1 MPSEAP
7 WECWHFVADPD
18 RLRYL
23 DPFPIGR
30 PEDPSHGCTA
40 DRKSCPPHAAPG
52 AQTLISLHRA
62 LTPIAALL
70 AILALAGPWPCLPA
84 HAAPVAQADEPMDE
98 PMDGSDDDG
107 AAANSASADDDAPE
121 DSAIEPLDPKESA
134 AQARLLDLALHYV
147 LIGKPDL
154 ALSSI
159 QALYDTGITDAQI
172 ALLVDEH
179 GLRDKLERSM
189 PRGRSMQ
196 GVADEMSGLEIR
208 WLAGQ
213 RAVARD
219 PARIASA
226 INGLGGSMR
235 QQMLA
240 RGQLMAAGEYAVPA
254 LMRAVIEGKSPQ
266 VASAARSMLVE
277 MKRLAVVPLGTALP
291 SLDPAGQRKVCEILS
306 EIGWPTAE
314 PFLLRLANS
323 PTAPADVRDAAMR
336 AYRRLGG
343 SSSDVSSQFAALAR
357 RYFERT
363 PTLIPYPNDPTNNIW
378 AYETYAGLTPIT
390 VPTAIYADL
399 MGMLLAREA
408 LRADPSSR
416 LALATYVACDL
427 RRSITEGSEG
437 LGEIDID
444 DGMDMDD
451 EDGDADLT
459 SGDDDDNG
467 NGNGWD
473 DEPEGNGAGMSES
486 ARAVV
491 GLAPYSAEFFA
502 TAAGPSICQDVIGMA
517 LDAQDTALARAA
529 MGALSRTSSTRGM
542 IAQGGRNALVEALGY
557 PDRRVRFDAAL
568 VLARALPQQGFT
580 SDAAVVPILG
590 SMVAAGGSTGA
601 AIALT
606 DEDVRTIDARM
617 GAIGFRPLR
626 GGRDFSALST
636 ELVGGQGVD
645 LIVVQGPRG
654 FVRETVASVRNSRVA
669 GAAPV
674 VVLAAPADAPG
685 LSIDFDGDARVSV
698 MASGSPD
705 SAFARAVAA
714 ATGGAGGAVVS
725 EEEGE
730 DYTLRALDALQMIA
744 DSGSPVFDVRNAEA
758 PLLSA
763 LRSHG
768 GEIRLRVADVTA
780 RVPTERAQR
789 TLMDASLAARGQEQ
803 AELLLRLAESARRF
817 GNMLEPQQ
825 VDALRKIITSS
836 TGPEADAAGAAYGAL
851 GLPVRDV
858 VRLIVTE

>member
-1 MPSEAP
+1 M
-7 WECWHFVADPD
+7 
-18 RLRYL
+18 L
-23 DPFPIGR
+23 
-30 PEDPSHGCTA
+30 
-40 DRKSCPPHAAPG
+40 K
-52 AQTLISLHRA
+52 SLHRA
-62 LTPIAALL
+62 LTPLATLL
-70 AILALAGPWPCLPA
+70 IMLGLAGPWTLVQA
-84 HAAPVAQADEPMDE
+84 SATAAVQADEPTDPPSDEPMDE
-98 PMDGSDDDG
+98 PMDEPSDEPMDG
-107 AAANSASADDDAPE
+107 NDAEAVAPE
-121 DSAIEPLDPKESA
+121 SAIEPLDPNEGA
-134 AQARLLDLALHYV
+134 AQARLLDLTLHYV

-154 ALSSI
+154 ALSNI

-179 GLRDKLERSM
+179 GLREKLERSL
-189 PRGRSMQ
+189 PRGRNMQ
-196 GVADEMSGLEIR
+196 GVAEEFAGLEIR
-208 WLAGQ
+208 WIAGQ

-219 PARIASA
+219 PARIAAA
-226 INGLGGSMR
+226 ISNLGGSMR
-235 QQMLA
+235 QQMMA

-254 LMRAVIEGKSPQ
+254 LLRAVIDGKSPQ

-291 SLDPAGQRKVCEILS
+291 ALDAAGQRKVCEILS

-323 PTAPADVRDAAMR
+323 ASAPADVREAAMR

-343 SSSDVSSQFAALAR
+343 TSNDVGSQFAALAR

-399 MGMLLAREA
+399 MGMMLAREA

-416 LALATYVACDL
+416 LALSTYVACDL
-427 RRSITEGSEG
+427 RRSITEASEG
-437 LGEIDID
+437 FGEELEGGDEMDGEEMDGEEMDGDVELTSGSD
-444 DGMDMDD
+444 DGM
-451 EDGDADLT
+451 EDGDADA
-459 SGDDDDNG
+459 GD
-467 NGNGWD
+467 
-473 DEPEGNGAGMSES
+473 AGMDDGGDEDGGMDDAELSGGGIAES
-486 ARAVV
+486 ARKMV
-491 GLAPYSAEFFA
+491 GLAQYSAEFFA
-502 TAAGPSICQDVIGMA
+502 TAAGPAILQDVIAMA

-529 MGALSRTSSTRGM
+529 MDALARTSSTRGM
-542 IAQGGRNALVEALGY
+542 VAQGGRNALVEALGY

-568 VLARALPQQGFT
+568 VLANALPQQAFA

-601 AIALT
+601 AIAQN
-606 DEDVRTIDARM
+606 DEDLRTIDARLV
-617 GAIGFRPLR
+617 GIGFRPLR

-654 FVRETVASVRNSRVA
+654 FVRDTIAAIRNSRVA

-674 VVLAAPADAPG
+674 VVLADPADAPG
-685 LSIDFDGDARVSV
+685 LSIDFDGDARVAV
-698 MASGSPD
+698 MSSGSAD
-705 SAFARAVAA
+705 AQFGRAVAA
-714 ATGGAGGAVVS
+714 ASGGAGGSVVS

-730 DYTLRALDALQMIA
+730 DYTLRALDALEMIA
-744 DSGSPVFDVRNAEA
+744 DSGSPVFDVRNAEV
-758 PLLSA
+758 PLLGA
-763 LRSHG
+763 LATAS
-768 GEIRLRVADVTA
+768 GEMRLRVADVVA
-780 RVPTERAQR
+780 RVPTERSQR
-789 TLMDASLAARGQEQ
+789 TLMDTALAAQGDEQ
-803 AELLLRLAESARRF
+803 AELLMRLAESARRF

-825 VDALRKIITSS
+825 VDALRKVITSAS
-836 TGPEADAAGAAYGAL
+836 GPEADAAGTAYGAL

>member
-1 MPSEAP
+1 M
-7 WECWHFVADPD
+7 
-18 RLRYL
+18 
-23 DPFPIGR
+23 
-30 PEDPSHGCTA
+30 
-40 DRKSCPPHAAPG
+40 
-52 AQTLISLHRA
+52 SLNSA

-70 AILALAGPWPCLPA
+70 ITLGLAGPWTVVPA
-84 HAAPVAQADEPMDE
+84 QPAAAVQADEPTDEPAEEPMDE
-98 PMDGSDDDG
+98 PADEGGDMEAGTDEGDAGDAGSEE
-107 AAANSASADDDAPE
+107 ST
-121 DSAIEPLDPKESA
+121 IEPLDPNESA
-134 AQARLLDLALHYV
+134 AQARLLDLTLHYV

-172 ALLVDEH
+172 ALLVDEQ
-179 GLRDKLERSM
+179 GMREKLERSL
-189 PRGRSMQ
+189 PRGRNMQ
-196 GVADEMSGLEIR
+196 GISEEFAGLEIR
-208 WLAGQ
+208 WIAGQ

-219 PARIASA
+219 PARISA
-226 INGLGGSMR
+226 AIANLGGSMR
-235 QQMLA
+235 QQMMA

-254 LMRAVIEGKSPQ
+254 LLRAVLEGKSPQ
-266 VASAARSMLVE
+266 VASSARSMLVE
-277 MKRLAVVPLGTALP
+277 MKRLAVVPLGTSLPALD
-291 SLDPAGQRKVCEILS
+291 SAGQRKVCEILS

-314 PFLLRLANS
+314 PFLLRLASS
-323 PTAPADVRDAAMR
+323 PSAPADVRDAAMR

-343 SSSDVSSQFAALAR
+343 TSSDVASQFAALAR

-363 PTLIPYPNDPTNNIW
+363 PTLIPYPNDPTNNVW

-390 VPTAIYADL
+390 VPTPIYADL

-427 RRSITEGSEG
+427 RRAITEATEDLGGLELEG
-437 LGEIDID
+437 
-444 DGMDMDD
+444 GMDGEGEMDGD
-451 EDGDADLT
+451 AGMDGDADLT
-459 SGDDDDNG
+459 SGNG
-467 NGNGWD
+467 DELEDGEATNDSMD
-473 DEPEGNGAGMSES
+473 DEGSEDDGMDEGSSDEGIAAS
-486 ARAVV
+486 ARRMV

-502 TAAGPSICQDVIGMA
+502 TAAGPSILQDVIAMA

-529 MGALSRTSSTRGM
+529 MDALARTSSTRGL
-542 IAQGGRNALVEALGY
+542 IAQGGRNALVEALSY

-568 VLARALPQQGFT
+568 VIANALPQQGFS

-601 AIALT
+601 AIAQS
-606 DEDVRTIDARM
+606 DEDLRTIDARL
-617 GAIGFRPLR
+617 GGIGFRPLR

-654 FVRETVASVRNSRVA
+654 FVRDTVAAVRNSRVA

-674 VVLAAPADAPG
+674 VVLADPADASG
-685 LSIDFDGDARVSV
+685 LSIDFDGDARVAV
-698 MASGSPD
+698 MSAGSPD
-705 SAFARAVAA
+705 AAFARAVSAA
-714 ATGGAGGAVVS
+714 SGGAGGSVVS

-744 DSGSPVFDVRNAEA
+744 DSGSPVFDIRNAET
-758 PLLSA
+758 PLLGA
-763 LRSHG
+763 LAATSGDLRV
-768 GEIRLRVADVTA
+768 RVADVVA
-780 RVPTERAQR
+780 RVPTELSQR
-789 TLMDASLAARGQEQ
+789 TLMDASLRANGDEQ

-825 VDALRKIITSS
+825 VDALRKVITSS
-836 TGPEADAAGAAYGAL
+836 TGPEADAAGTAYGAL

-858 VRLIVTE
+858 VKLIVTE

>member
-1 MPSEAP
+1 M
-7 WECWHFVADPD
+7 
-18 RLRYL
+18 L
-23 DPFPIGR
+23 
-30 PEDPSHGCTA
+30 
-40 DRKSCPPHAAPG
+40 K
-52 AQTLISLHRA
+52 SLHSA
-62 LTPIAALL
+62 LTPLASLL
-70 AILALAGPWPCLPA
+70 IMLGLAGPWTLVQGS
-84 HAAPVAQADEPMDE
+84 AATAVQADDPSDEPMDE
-98 PMDGSDDDG
+98 PMDDEGSMGGDEGDAG
-107 AAANSASADDDAPE
+107 APE
-121 DSAIEPLDPKESA
+121 SAIEPLDPNEGA
-134 AQARLLDLALHYV
+134 AQARLLDLTLHYV

-154 ALSSI
+154 ALSNI

-179 GLRDKLERSM
+179 GLREKLERSL
-189 PRGRSMQ
+189 PRGRNMQ
-196 GVADEMSGLEIR
+196 GVAEEFAGLEIR
-208 WLAGQ
+208 WIAGQ

-219 PARIASA
+219 PARIAAA
-226 INGLGGSMR
+226 ITGLGGSMR
-235 QQMLA
+235 QQMIA

-254 LMRAVIEGKSPQ
+254 LLRAVIEGTSPQ

-277 MKRLAVVPLGTALP
+277 MKRLAVVPLGTSLPAL
-291 SLDPAGQRKVCEILS
+291 DAAGQRKVCEILS

-323 PTAPADVRDAAMR
+323 ASAPADVRDAAMR

-343 SSSDVSSQFAALAR
+343 TSNDVGSQFAALAR

-399 MGMLLAREA
+399 MGMMLAREA

-427 RRSITEGSEG
+427 RRSITEASEG
-437 LGEIDID
+437 FGEEFRSGEEM
-444 DGMDMDD
+444 DGDEDMQGDMDLTSGSD
-451 EDGDADLT
+451 DAMEDGDASADE
-459 SGDDDDNG
+459 GDDG
-467 NGNGWD
+467 NGGMD
-473 DEPEGNGAGMSES
+473 GEELDGAGIAES
-486 ARAVV
+486 ARKMV
-491 GLAPYSAEFFA
+491 GLASYSADFFA
-502 TAAGPSICQDVIGMA
+502 TAAGPAILQDVIAMA

-529 MGALSRTSSTRGM
+529 MAALARTSSTRGM

-568 VLARALPQQGFT
+568 VLANALPQQGFA

-601 AIALT
+601 AIAQN
-606 DEDVRTIDARM
+606 DEDLRTIDARLV
-617 GAIGFRPLR
+617 GIGFRPLR

-654 FVRETVASVRNSRVA
+654 FVRDTVAAVRNSRVA

-674 VVLAAPADAPG
+674 VVLADPADASG
-685 LSIDFDGDARVSV
+685 LSIDFDGDARVAV
-698 MASGSPD
+698 MSSGSAD
-705 SAFARAVAA
+705 AQFGRAVAVA
-714 ATGGAGGAVVS
+714 SGGAGGSVVS
-725 EEEGE
+725 EEEGA
-730 DYTLRALDALQMIA
+730 DYTLSALDALEMIA
-744 DSGSPVFDVRNAEA
+744 DSGSPVFDVRNAEI
-758 PLLSA
+758 PLLGA
-763 LRSHG
+763 LATASG
-768 GEIRLRVADVTA
+768 DMRLRVADVVA
-780 RVPTERAQR
+780 RVPTERSQR
-789 TLMDASLAARGQEQ
+789 TLMDTALAAQGDEQ

-825 VDALRKIITSS
+825 VDALRKVIMAAS
-836 TGPEADAAGAAYGAL
+836 GPQSDAAGTAYGAL

>member
-1 MPSEAP
+1 M
-7 WECWHFVADPD
+7 
-18 RLRYL
+18 L
-23 DPFPIGR
+23 
-30 PEDPSHGCTA
+30 
-40 DRKSCPPHAAPG
+40 KS
-52 AQTLISLHRA
+52 LNSA

-70 AILALAGPWPCLPA
+70 ITLGLAGPWTSVPA
-84 HAAPVAQADEPMDE
+84 HAAAAIQADEPVDEPMDE
-98 PMDGSDDDG
+98 PADGGGETDEGTDEGG
-107 AAANSASADDDAPE
+107 AGDAGSQE
-121 DSAIEPLDPKESA
+121 SGIEPLDASESA
-134 AQARLLDLALHYV
+134 AQARLLDLTLHYV

-154 ALSSI
+154 ALSNI

-172 ALLVDEH
+172 TLLVDEH
-179 GLRDKLERSM
+179 GMREKLERSL
-189 PRGRSMQ
+189 PRGRNMQ
-196 GVADEMSGLEIR
+196 GVSEEFAGLEIR
-208 WLAGQ
+208 WIAGQ

-219 PARIASA
+219 PARIAAA
-226 INGLGGSMR
+226 IASLGGSMR
-235 QQMLA
+235 QQMIA

-254 LMRAVIEGKSPQ
+254 LLRAVLEGTSPQ
-266 VASAARSMLVE
+266 VASAARAMLVE

-291 SLDPAGQRKVCEILS
+291 ALDSGGQRKVCEILS

-314 PFLLRLANS
+314 PFLLRLASS
-323 PTAPADVRDAAMR
+323 PSAPADVRDAAMR

-343 SSSDVSSQFAALAR
+343 TSNDVGSQFAALAR

-363 PTLIPYPNDPTNNIW
+363 PTLIPYPNDPTNNVW

-390 VPTAIYADL
+390 VPTPIYADL

-427 RRSITEGSEG
+427 RRAITEASEG
-437 LGEIDID
+437 LGSAEFD
-444 DGMDMDD
+444 DGMDGGQEMDGED
-451 EDGDADLT
+451 AGDGDADLT
-459 SGDDDDNG
+459 SGNG
-467 NGNGWD
+467 DELEDGEATGKSMD
-473 DEPEGNGAGMSES
+473 DEVLGDDGAEDASADEGITAS
-486 ARAVV
+486 ARKMV

-502 TAAGPSICQDVIGMA
+502 TAAGPSILQDVIAMA

-529 MGALSRTSSTRGM
+529 MAALARTSSTRGM

-568 VLARALPQQGFT
+568 VIANALPQQGFS

-590 SMVAAGGSTGA
+590 SMVASGGSTGA
-601 AIALT
+601 AIAQS
-606 DEDVRTIDARM
+606 DEDLRTIDARL
-617 GAIGFRPLR
+617 GGIGFRPLR
-626 GGRDFSALST
+626 GGRDFSAVST

-654 FVRETVASVRNSRVA
+654 FVRDTVASVRNSRVA

-674 VVLAAPADAPG
+674 VVLADPADASG
-685 LSIDFDGDARVSV
+685 LSIDFDGDARVAV
-698 MASGSPD
+698 MSSGSPD
-705 SAFARAVAA
+705 SAFERAVAA
-714 ATGGAGGAVVS
+714 ASGGAGGSVVS

-744 DSGSPVFDVRNAEA
+744 DSGSPVFDIRNAEI
-758 PLLSA
+758 PLLGA
-763 LRSHG
+763 LASTSG
-768 GEIRLRVADVTA
+768 DMRLRVAGVVA
-780 RVPTERAQR
+780 RVPTERSQR
-789 TLMDASLAARGQEQ
+789 TLMDASLAARGDEQ

-825 VDALRKIITSS
+825 VDALRKVITTS

-858 VRLIVTE
+858 VKLIVTE

>member
-1 MPSEAP
+1 M
-7 WECWHFVADPD
+7 
-18 RLRYL
+18 
-23 DPFPIGR
+23 
-30 PEDPSHGCTA
+30 
-40 DRKSCPPHAAPG
+40 
-52 AQTLISLHRA
+52 SLNSA

-70 AILALAGPWPCLPA
+70 VTLGLAGPWTAVPA
-84 HAAPVAQADEPMDE
+84 HATAAIQADEPADEPMDE
-98 PMDGSDDDG
+98 PADEPADDSGGMDGETDEG
-107 AAANSASADDDAPE
+107 DAGDAGSQE
-121 DSAIEPLDPKESA
+121 SAIEPLDPNESA
-134 AQARLLDLALHYV
+134 AQARLLDLTLHYV

-154 ALSSI
+154 ALSNI

-179 GLRDKLERSM
+179 GMREKLERSL
-189 PRGRSMQ
+189 PRGRNMQ
-196 GVADEMSGLEIR
+196 GVSEEFAGLEIR
-208 WLAGQ
+208 WIAGQ

-219 PARIASA
+219 PARIAAA
-226 INGLGGSMR
+226 ITSLGGSMR
-235 QQMLA
+235 QQMMA

-254 LMRAVIEGKSPQ
+254 LLRAVLEGKSPQ

-277 MKRLAVVPLGTALP
+277 MKRLAVVPLGTTLPAL
-291 SLDPAGQRKVCEILS
+291 DAAGQRKVCEILS

-314 PFLLRLANS
+314 PFLIRLANS
-323 PTAPADVRDAAMR
+323 PSAPADVRDAAMR

-343 SSSDVSSQFAALAR
+343 TSSDVASQFAALAR

-363 PTLIPYPNDPTNNIW
+363 PTLIPYPNDPTNNVW

-390 VPTAIYADL
+390 VPTPIYADL

-427 RRSITEGSEG
+427 RRAITEATGDLGG
-437 LGEIDID
+437 LEIDG
-444 DGMDMDD
+444 GMDGEGEMDGD
-451 EDGDADLT
+451 AGMDGDADLT
-459 SGDDDDNG
+459 SGNGDALEDGEATDESMSMDDEGSEDNG
-467 NGNGWD
+467 M
-473 DEPEGNGAGMSES
+473 DEGASDEGIAAS
-486 ARAVV
+486 ARRLV

-502 TAAGPSICQDVIGMA
+502 TAAGPSILQDVIAMA

-529 MGALSRTSSTRGM
+529 MDALARTSSTRGL
-542 IAQGGRNALVEALGY
+542 IAQGGRNALVEALSY

-568 VLARALPQQGFT
+568 VIANALPQQGFS

-601 AIALT
+601 AIAQS
-606 DEDVRTIDARM
+606 DEDLRTIDARL
-617 GAIGFRPLR
+617 GGIGFRPLR

-654 FVRETVASVRNSRVA
+654 FVRDTVAAVRNSRVA

-674 VVLAAPADAPG
+674 VVLADPADAPG
-685 LSIDFDGDARVSV
+685 LSIDFDGDARVAV
-698 MASGSPD
+698 MSAGSPD
-705 SAFARAVAA
+705 AAFARAASAA
-714 ATGGAGGAVVS
+714 SGGAGGSVVS

-744 DSGSPVFDVRNAEA
+744 DSGSPVFDIRNAET
-758 PLLSA
+758 PLLGA
-763 LRSHG
+763 LAATSGDLRV
-768 GEIRLRVADVTA
+768 RVADAVA
-780 RVPTERAQR
+780 RVPTELSQRA
-789 TLMDASLAARGQEQ
+789 LMDASLRAQGDEK

-817 GNMLEPQQ
+817 GNMLEAQQ
-825 VDALRKIITSS
+825 VDALRKVITSS
-836 TGPEADAAGAAYGAL
+836 TGPEADAAGTAYGAL

-858 VRLIVTE
+858 VKLIVTE

>member
-1 MPSEAP
+1 M
-7 WECWHFVADPD
+7 
-18 RLRYL
+18 L
-23 DPFPIGR
+23 
-30 PEDPSHGCTA
+30 
-40 DRKSCPPHAAPG
+40 K
-52 AQTLISLHRA
+52 SLHSA
-62 LTPIAALL
+62 LTPLASLL
-70 AILALAGPWPCLPA
+70 IMLGLAGPWTLVQGS
-84 HAAPVAQADEPMDE
+84 AATAVQADDPSDEPMDE
-98 PMDGSDDDG
+98 PMDDEGSMGGDEGDAG
-107 AAANSASADDDAPE
+107 APE
-121 DSAIEPLDPKESA
+121 SAIEPLDPNEGA
-134 AQARLLDLALHYV
+134 AQARLLDLTLHYV

-154 ALSSI
+154 ALSNI

-179 GLRDKLERSM
+179 GLREKLERSL
-189 PRGRSMQ
+189 PRGRNMQ
-196 GVADEMSGLEIR
+196 GVAEEFAGLEIR
-208 WLAGQ
+208 WIAGQ

-219 PARIASA
+219 PARIAAA
-226 INGLGGSMR
+226 ITGLGGSMR
-235 QQMLA
+235 QQMIA

-254 LMRAVIEGKSPQ
+254 LLRAVIEGTSPQ

-277 MKRLAVVPLGTALP
+277 MKRLAVVPLGTSLPAL
-291 SLDPAGQRKVCEILS
+291 DAAGQRKVCEILS

-323 PTAPADVRDAAMR
+323 ASAPADVRDAAMR

-343 SSSDVSSQFAALAR
+343 TSNDVGSQFAALAR

-399 MGMLLAREA
+399 MGMMLAREA

-427 RRSITEGSEG
+427 RRSITEASEG
-437 LGEIDID
+437 FGEEFRSGEEM
-444 DGMDMDD
+444 DGDEDMQGDMDLTSGSD
-451 EDGDADLT
+451 DAMEDGDASADE
-459 SGDDDDNG
+459 GDDG
-467 NGNGWD
+467 NGGMD
-473 DEPEGNGAGMSES
+473 GGELDGAGIAES
-486 ARAVV
+486 ARKMV
-491 GLAPYSAEFFA
+491 GLASYSADFFA
-502 TAAGPSICQDVIGMA
+502 TAAGPAILQDVIAMA

-529 MGALSRTSSTRGM
+529 MAALARTSSTRGM

-568 VLARALPQQGFT
+568 VLANALPQQGFA

-601 AIALT
+601 AIAQN
-606 DEDVRTIDARM
+606 DEDLRTIDARLV
-617 GAIGFRPLR
+617 GIGFRPLR

-654 FVRETVASVRNSRVA
+654 FVRDTVAAVRNSRVA

-674 VVLAAPADAPG
+674 VVLADPADASG
-685 LSIDFDGDARVSV
+685 LSIDFDGDARVAV
-698 MASGSPD
+698 MSSGSAD
-705 SAFARAVAA
+705 AQFGRAVAVA
-714 ATGGAGGAVVS
+714 SGGAGGSVVS
-725 EEEGE
+725 EEEGA
-730 DYTLRALDALQMIA
+730 DYTLSALDALEMIA
-744 DSGSPVFDVRNAEA
+744 DSGSPVFDVRNAEI
-758 PLLSA
+758 PLLGA
-763 LRSHG
+763 LATASG
-768 GEIRLRVADVTA
+768 DMRLRVADVVA
-780 RVPTERAQR
+780 RVPTERSQR
-789 TLMDASLAARGQEQ
+789 TLMDTALAAQGDEQ

-825 VDALRKIITSS
+825 VDALRKVIMAAS
-836 TGPEADAAGAAYGAL
+836 GPQSDAAGTAYGAL

>member
-1 MPSEAP
+1 M
-7 WECWHFVADPD
+7 
-18 RLRYL
+18 L
-23 DPFPIGR
+23 
-30 PEDPSHGCTA
+30 
-40 DRKSCPPHAAPG
+40 KS
-52 AQTLISLHRA
+52 LNSV

-70 AILALAGPWPCLPA
+70 LVAGLASPWTVVPVRPA
-84 HAAPVAQADEPMDE
+84 VAMQSDEPADEPMDE
-98 PMDGSDDDG
+98 PAEESSDESDGMDLEDG
-107 AAANSASADDDAPE
+107 ASGTEEGGSQE
-121 DSAIEPLDPKESA
+121 SAIEPLDPNESA
-134 AQARLLDLALHYV
+134 AQARLLDLTLHYV

-179 GLRDKLERSM
+179 SMREKLERSL
-189 PRGRSMQ
+189 PRGRNMQ
-196 GVADEMSGLEIR
+196 GVADEFAGLEVR
-208 WLAGQ
+208 WIAGQ

-219 PARIASA
+219 PARIAAA
-226 INGLGGSMR
+226 IASLGGSMR
-235 QQMLA
+235 QQMMA

-254 LMRAVIEGKSPQ
+254 LLRAVLEGKSPQ
-266 VASAARSMLVE
+266 VASAARAMLVE

-291 SLDPAGQRKVCEILS
+291 ALDSGSQRKVCEMLS

-323 PTAPADVRDAAMR
+323 ASAPADVRDAAMR

-343 SSSDVSSQFAALAR
+343 TSTDVGSQFAALAR

-363 PTLIPYPNDPTNNIW
+363 PTLIPYPNDPTNNVW

-427 RRSITEGSEG
+427 RRAITEASEG
-437 LGEIDID
+437 LGELELDEPM
-444 DGMDMDD
+444 DGEM
-451 EDGDADLT
+451 EGDADLT
-459 SGDDDDNG
+459 SGNGEEMEDGEASGDSMDDGDLGEGSADDASA
-467 NGNGWD
+467 
-473 DEPEGNGAGMSES
+473 DEGIAAGA
-486 ARAVV
+486 RRIV

-502 TAAGPSICQDVIGMA
+502 TAAGPSILQDVIAMA

-529 MGALSRTSSTRGM
+529 MAGLARTSSTRGM

-557 PDRRVRFDAAL
+557 PDRRVRFDSAL
-568 VLARALPQQGFT
+568 VIANALPQQGFS

-590 SMVAAGGSTGA
+590 SMVSAGGSTGA
-601 AIALT
+601 AIAQN
-606 DEDVRTIDARM
+606 DEDLRTIDARLA
-617 GAIGFRPLR
+617 GIGFRPLR
-626 GGRDFSALST
+626 GGRDFSAVST

-645 LIVVQGPRG
+645 LIVVQGARG
-654 FVRETVASVRNSRVA
+654 FVRDTVAAVRNSRVA

-674 VVLAAPADAPG
+674 VVLADPSDASG
-685 LSIDFDGDARVSV
+685 LSIDFDGDARVAVLS
-698 MASGSPD
+698 SGSPD
-705 SAFARAVAA
+705 SAFERAVTAA
-714 ATGGAGGAVVS
+714 SGGAGGSVVS

-744 DSGSPVFDVRNAEA
+744 DSGSPVFDIRNAEI
-758 PLLSA
+758 PLLGALASA
-763 LRSHG
+763 SG
-768 GEIRLRVADVTA
+768 DMRLRVADVVA

-789 TLMDASLAARGQEQ
+789 TLMDASLSTRGDEQ
-803 AELLLRLAESARRF
+803 AGLLLSLAESARRF

-825 VDALRKIITSS
+825 VDALRKVITAS

-858 VRLIVTE
+858 VKLIVTE

>member
-1 MPSEAP
+1 M
-7 WECWHFVADPD
+7 
-18 RLRYL
+18 
-23 DPFPIGR
+23 
-30 PEDPSHGCTA
+30 
-40 DRKSCPPHAAPG
+40 
-52 AQTLISLHRA
+52 SLNSA

-70 AILALAGPWPCLPA
+70 ITLGLTGPWTVVPA
-84 HAAPVAQADEPMDE
+84 SATPSLQADEPVDPPAEEPSEEPMDE
-98 PMDGSDDDG
+98 P
-107 AAANSASADDDAPE
+107 ADDSGDMGAGPDAGDAGDAGSE
-121 DSAIEPLDPKESA
+121 ESTIEPLDPNESA
-134 AQARLLDLALHYV
+134 AQARLLDLTLHYV

-154 ALSSI
+154 ALSNI

-179 GLRDKLERSM
+179 GMREKLERSL
-189 PRGRSMQ
+189 PRGRNMQ
-196 GVADEMSGLEIR
+196 GVSEEFAGLEIR
-208 WLAGQ
+208 WISGQ

-219 PARIASA
+219 PARIAAA
-226 INGLGGSMR
+226 IKNLGGSMR
-235 QQMLA
+235 QQMMA

-254 LMRAVIEGKSPQ
+254 LLRAVLEGKSPQ

-291 SLDPAGQRKVCEILS
+291 ALDAAGQRKVCEVLS

-314 PFLLRLANS
+314 PFLLRLATS
-323 PTAPADVRDAAMR
+323 PSATADVRDAAMR

-343 SSSDVSSQFAALAR
+343 TSGDVASQFAALAR

-363 PTLIPYPNDPTNNIW
+363 PTLIPYPNDPTNNVW

-390 VPTAIYADL
+390 VPTPIYADL

-427 RRSITEGSEG
+427 RRAITESTED
-437 LGEIDID
+437 LG
-444 DGMDMDD
+444 GMDTEGGMDG
-451 EDGDADLT
+451 EMEMDGDGGVDGGADLT
-459 SGDDDDNG
+459 SGSGDELEDGEAIDGAMGDEGMENG
-467 NGNGWD
+467 GT
-473 DEPEGNGAGMSES
+473 DEGSPDGGIAES
-486 ARAVV
+486 ARRVV

-502 TAAGPSICQDVIGMA
+502 TAAGPSILQDVIAMA

-529 MGALSRTSSTRGM
+529 MDALARTSSTRGL
-542 IAQGGRNALVEALGY
+542 IAQGGRNALVEALSY

-568 VLARALPQQGFT
+568 VIANALPQQGFS

-601 AIALT
+601 AIAQS
-606 DEDVRTIDARM
+606 DEDLRTIDARL
-617 GAIGFRPLR
+617 GGIGFRPLR

-654 FVRETVASVRNSRVA
+654 FVRDTVASVRNSRVA

-674 VVLAAPADAPG
+674 VVLADPADAPG
-685 LSIDFDGDARVSV
+685 LSIDFDGDARVAV
-698 MASGSPD
+698 MSAGSPD
-705 SAFARAVAA
+705 AAFVRAVSAA
-714 ATGGAGGAVVS
+714 SGGAGGSVVS

-744 DSGSPVFDVRNAEA
+744 DSGSPVFDIRNAEA
-758 PLLSA
+758 PLLGA
-763 LRSHG
+763 LAATSGDLRV
-768 GEIRLRVADVTA
+768 RVADVVA
-780 RVPTERAQR
+780 RVPTEQSQR
-789 TLMDASLAARGQEQ
+789 TLMDACLRAQGDEQ

-817 GNMLEPQQ
+817 GNMLEAQQ
-825 VDALRKIITSS
+825 VDALRKVIMSS
-836 TGPEADAAGAAYGAL
+836 TGPEADAAGTAYGAL

-858 VRLIVTE
+858 VKLIVTE

>member
-1 MPSEAP
+1 M
-7 WECWHFVADPD
+7 
-18 RLRYL
+18 
-23 DPFPIGR
+23 
-30 PEDPSHGCTA
+30 
-40 DRKSCPPHAAPG
+40 KS
-52 AQTLISLHRA
+52 LNSA
-62 LTPIAALL
+62 LTPFAALL
-70 AILALAGPWPCLPA
+70 IMLGLAGPWTTVPGSA
-84 HAAPVAQADEPMDE
+84 TAAIQADEPSDEPMDE
-98 PMDGSDDDG
+98 PMEEPADEGEGMDGDTEGSEDG
-107 AAANSASADDDAPE
+107 GAGAEEST
-121 DSAIEPLDPKESA
+121 IEPLDPNESA
-134 AQARLLDLALHYV
+134 AQARLLDLTLHYV

-154 ALSSI
+154 ALSNI

-179 GLRDKLERSM
+179 GMREKLERSL
-189 PRGRSMQ
+189 PRGRNMQ
-196 GVADEMSGLEIR
+196 GVGEEFAGLEIR
-208 WLAGQ
+208 WIAGQ

-219 PARIASA
+219 PARIAA
-226 INGLGGSMR
+226 AVTNLGGSMR

-240 RGQLMAAGEYAVPA
+240 RGQLMSAGEYAVPA
-254 LMRAVIEGKSPQ
+254 LLRAVLEGKSPQ

-277 MKRLAVVPLGTALP
+277 MKRLAVVPLGTSLP
-291 SLDPAGQRKVCEILS
+291 ALDPAGQRKVCEILS

-323 PTAPADVRDAAMR
+323 PSAPADVRDAAMR

-343 SSSDVSSQFAALAR
+343 TSNDVASQFAALAR

-363 PTLIPYPNDPTNNIW
+363 PTLIPYPGDPTNNVW

-390 VPTAIYADL
+390 VPTPIYADL

-427 RRSITEGSEG
+427 RRAITEASED
-437 LGEIDID
+437 LGGVEYDGEMEGG
-444 DGMDMDD
+444 DGMDGEEMDG
-451 EDGDADLT
+451 EADLT
-459 SGDDDDNG
+459 SGNG
-467 NGNGWD
+467 DGMEDGEAAG
-473 DEPEGNGAGMSES
+473 DEPMDDGEFDEGMDGEGASGEGIAES
-486 ARAVV
+486 ARKMV

-502 TAAGPSICQDVIGMA
+502 TAAGPSILQDVIAMA

-529 MGALSRTSSTRGM
+529 MGALARTSSTRGL

-568 VLARALPQQGFT
+568 VIANALPQQGFS

-601 AIALT
+601 AIAQN
-606 DEDVRTIDARM
+606 DEDLRTIDARL
-617 GAIGFRPLR
+617 GGIGFRPLR

-654 FVRETVASVRNSRVA
+654 FVRDTVAAVRNSRVA

-674 VVLAAPADAPG
+674 VVLADPADAPG
-685 LSIDFDGDARVSV
+685 LSIDFDGDARVAV
-698 MASGSPD
+698 MSAGSPD
-705 SAFARAVAA
+705 PAFERAVAA
-714 ATGGAGGAVVS
+714 ASGGAGGSVVS

-730 DYTLRALDALQMIA
+730 DYTLRALAALEMIA
-744 DSGSPVFDVRNAEA
+744 DSGSPVFDIRNAEL
-758 PLLSA
+758 PLLGA
-763 LRSHG
+763 LATASG
-768 GEIRLRVADVTA
+768 DMRLRVADVVA
-780 RVPTERAQR
+780 RVPTERSQR
-789 TLMDASLAARGQEQ
+789 TLMDASLAAKSQEQ

-825 VDALRKIITSS
+825 VDALRKVITSS
-836 TGPEADAAGAAYGAL
+836 AGPEADAAGVAYGAL

-858 VRLIVTE
+858 VKLIVTE

>member
-1 MPSEAP
+1 
-7 WECWHFVADPD
+7 
-18 RLRYL
+18 
-23 DPFPIGR
+23 
-30 PEDPSHGCTA
+30 
-40 DRKSCPPHAAPG
+40 
-52 AQTLISLHRA
+52 LISLHRA
-62 LTPIAALL
+62 LIPIAALL
-70 AILALAGPWPCLPA
+70 AVLAFAGPWHSAPA
-84 HAAPVAQADEPMDE
+84 HAVPVAQDDEPMDE
-98 PMDGSDDDG
+98 PMDEPADEGAAGDEAADDDG
-107 AAANSASADDDAPE
+107 PE
-121 DSAIEPLDPKESA
+121 GSAIEPLDPKESA

-179 GLRDKLERSM
+179 GLRDKLERSL
-189 PRGRSMQ
+189 PRGRNMQ
-196 GVADEMSGLEIR
+196 GVSDEMSGLEIR
-208 WLAGQ
+208 WIAGQ

-219 PARIASA
+219 GARISSA
-226 INGLGGSMR
+226 ISGLAGSMR

-277 MKRLAVVPLGTALP
+277 MKRLAVIPLGTALTA
-291 SLDPAGQRKVCEILS
+291 LDPASQRKVCEILS

-323 PTAPADVRDAAMR
+323 PSAPADVRDAAMR

-343 SSSDVSSQFAALAR
+343 SSSDVASQFAALAR

-363 PTLIPYPNDPTNNIW
+363 PTLIPYPNDPTSNIW
-378 AYETYAGLTPIT
+378 AYETYAGLTPVT
-390 VPTAIYADL
+390 VPTEIYADL

-451 EDGDADLT
+451 ADGDADLT

-467 NGNGWD
+467 NGDGWD
-473 DEPEGNGAGMSES
+473 DGDANGNGNGAGMSES
-486 ARAVV
+486 ARAMV

-502 TAAGPSICQDVIGMA
+502 TAAGPSICQDVIAMA
-517 LDAQDTALARAA
+517 LDTQDTALARAA

-542 IAQGGRNALVEALGY
+542 IAQGGRNALVEALSY

-568 VLARALPQQGFT
+568 VLARALPQQGFA

-601 AIALT
+601 AIAMT
-606 DEDVRTIDARM
+606 DEDLRTIDARM

-654 FVRETVASVRNSRVA
+654 FVRETIASVRNSRVA

-725 EEEGE
+725 EEEGQG
-730 DYTLRALDALQMIA
+730 YTLRALDALQMIA
-744 DSGSPVFDVRNAEA
+744 DSGSPVFDVRNAEL

-763 LRSHG
+763 LRSQS
-768 GEIRLRVADVTA
+768 GEVRLRVADVTA

-789 TLMDASLAARGQEQ
+789 TLMDASLAARGEEQ

-825 VDALRKIITSS
+825 VDALRKVITSS

>member
-1 MPSEAP
+1 M
-7 WECWHFVADPD
+7 
-18 RLRYL
+18 L
-23 DPFPIGR
+23 
-30 PEDPSHGCTA
+30 
-40 DRKSCPPHAAPG
+40 K
-52 AQTLISLHRA
+52 SLHRA
-62 LTPIAALL
+62 LTPLASLL
-70 AILALAGPWPCLPA
+70 IMLGLAGPWTLVQGGATAALQADEPEDPPA
-84 HAAPVAQADEPMDE
+84 DEPMEEPADEPMDNE
-98 PMDGSDDDG
+98 GSVNGKDADG
-107 AAANSASADDDAPE
+107 NVPE
-121 DSAIEPLDPKESA
+121 SAIEPLDPNEGA
-134 AQARLLDLALHYV
+134 AQARLLDLTLHYV

-154 ALSSI
+154 ALSNI

-179 GLRDKLERSM
+179 GLREKLERSL
-189 PRGRSMQ
+189 PRGRNMQ
-196 GVADEMSGLEIR
+196 GVAEEFAGLEIR
-208 WLAGQ
+208 WIAGQ

-219 PARIASA
+219 PARIAAA
-226 INGLGGSMR
+226 ITNLGGSMR
-235 QQMLA
+235 QQMMA

-254 LMRAVIEGKSPQ
+254 LLRAVIDGKSPQ

-291 SLDPAGQRKVCEILS
+291 ALDAAGQRKVCEVLS

-314 PFLLRLANS
+314 PFLLRLAS
-323 PTAPADVRDAAMR
+323 SASAPADVRDAAMR

-343 SSSDVSSQFAALAR
+343 TSNDVGSQFAALAR

-399 MGMLLAREA
+399 MGMMLAREA

-427 RRSITEGSEG
+427 RRSITEASEG
-437 LGEIDID
+437 FGDGMDGDGDMDGDEEGMDSDVALTSGSD
-444 DGMDMDD
+444 DGMEDGEADAAMDD
-451 EDGDADLT
+451 GDSADGTMDGEEF
-459 SGDDDDNG
+459 SG
-467 NGNGWD
+467 
-473 DEPEGNGAGMSES
+473 EGIAES
-486 ARAVV
+486 ARKMV
-491 GLAPYSAEFFA
+491 GLASYSAEFFA
-502 TAAGPSICQDVIGMA
+502 TAAGPSILQDVIAMA

-529 MGALSRTSSTRGM
+529 MDALARTSSTRGM
-542 IAQGGRNALVEALGY
+542 VAQEGRNALVEALGY

-568 VLARALPQQGFT
+568 VLANALPQQGFS

-601 AIALT
+601 AIAQN
-606 DEDVRTIDARM
+606 DEDLRTIDARLV
-617 GAIGFRPLR
+617 GIGFRPLR

-654 FVRETVASVRNSRVA
+654 FVRDTIAAIRNSRVA

-674 VVLAAPADAPG
+674 VVLADPADASG
-685 LSIDFDGDARVSV
+685 LSIDFDGDARVAV
-698 MASGSPD
+698 MSSGSAD
-705 SAFARAVAA
+705 AQFGRAVAA
-714 ATGGAGGAVVS
+714 ASGGAGGSVVS

-730 DYTLRALDALQMIA
+730 DYTLRALDALEMIA
-744 DSGSPVFDVRNAEA
+744 DSGSPVFDVRNAEI
-758 PLLSA
+758 PLLGA
-763 LRSHG
+763 LATAS
-768 GEIRLRVADVTA
+768 GEMRLRVADVVA
-780 RVPTERAQR
+780 RVPTERSQR
-789 TLMDASLAARGQEQ
+789 TLMDTALSAQGDEQ
-803 AELLLRLAESARRF
+803 AELLMRLAESARRF

-825 VDALRKIITSS
+825 VDALRKVITSAS
-836 TGPEADAAGAAYGAL
+836 GPEADAAGTAYGAL

>member
-1 MPSEAP
+1 M
-7 WECWHFVADPD
+7 
-18 RLRYL
+18 L
-23 DPFPIGR
+23 
-30 PEDPSHGCTA
+30 
-40 DRKSCPPHAAPG
+40 K
-52 AQTLISLHRA
+52 SLHRA
-62 LTPIAALL
+62 LTPLATLL
-70 AILALAGPWPCLPA
+70 IMLGLAGPWTLVQA
-84 HAAPVAQADEPMDE
+84 NAAAVVQADEPTDPPSDEPMDE
-98 PMDGSDDDG
+98 PMDDEEPMDEDEPMDDG
-107 AAANSASADDDAPE
+107 DAEADAPE
-121 DSAIEPLDPKESA
+121 SAIEPLDPNEGA
-134 AQARLLDLALHYV
+134 AQARLLDLTLHYV

-154 ALSSI
+154 ALSNI

-179 GLRDKLERSM
+179 GLREKLERSL
-189 PRGRSMQ
+189 PRGRNMQ
-196 GVADEMSGLEIR
+196 GVAEEFAGLEIR
-208 WLAGQ
+208 WIAGQ

-219 PARIASA
+219 PGRIAAA
-226 INGLGGSMR
+226 IASLGGSMR
-235 QQMLA
+235 QQMMA

-254 LMRAVIEGKSPQ
+254 LLRAVIDGKSPQ

-291 SLDPAGQRKVCEILS
+291 ALDAAGQRKVCEVLS

-323 PTAPADVRDAAMR
+323 ASAPADVREAAMR

-343 SSSDVSSQFAALAR
+343 TSNDVGSQFAALAR

-399 MGMLLAREA
+399 MGMMLAREA

-416 LALATYVACDL
+416 LALSTYVACDL
-427 RRSITEGSEG
+427 RRSITEASEG
-437 LGEIDID
+437 FGEEFEGGEEM
-444 DGMDMDD
+444 DGDEFEDGEEMDGDVELTYGSDEGMEDGEAGDADMDD
-451 EDGDADLT
+451 
-459 SGDDDDNG
+459 GDDDDG
-467 NGNGWD
+467 FGD
-473 DEPEGNGAGMSES
+473 DAEFSGEGIAES
-486 ARAVV
+486 ARKMV

-502 TAAGPSICQDVIGMA
+502 TAAGPAILQDVIAMA

-529 MGALSRTSSTRGM
+529 MAALARTSSTRGM
-542 IAQGGRNALVEALGY
+542 VAQGGRNALVEALGY

-568 VLARALPQQGFT
+568 VLANALPQQAFA

-601 AIALT
+601 AIAQN
-606 DEDVRTIDARM
+606 DEDLRTIDARLV
-617 GAIGFRPLR
+617 GIGFRPLR

-654 FVRETVASVRNSRVA
+654 FVRDTIAAIRNSRVA

-674 VVLAAPADAPG
+674 VVLADPADASG
-685 LSIDFDGDARVSV
+685 LSIDFDGDARVAV
-698 MASGSPD
+698 MSAGSAD
-705 SAFARAVAA
+705 AQFGRAVAA
-714 ATGGAGGAVVS
+714 SSGGAGGSVVS

-730 DYTLRALDALQMIA
+730 DYTLRALGALEMIA
-744 DSGSPVFDVRNAEA
+744 DSGSPVFDVRNAEI
-758 PLLSA
+758 PLLGA
-763 LRSHG
+763 LATAS
-768 GEIRLRVADVTA
+768 GEMRLRVADVVA
-780 RVPTERAQR
+780 RVPTERSQR
-789 TLMDASLAARGQEQ
+789 TLMDTALAAQGDEQ

-825 VDALRKIITSS
+825 VDALRKVITSAS
-836 TGPEADAAGAAYGAL
+836 GPEADAAGTAYGAL